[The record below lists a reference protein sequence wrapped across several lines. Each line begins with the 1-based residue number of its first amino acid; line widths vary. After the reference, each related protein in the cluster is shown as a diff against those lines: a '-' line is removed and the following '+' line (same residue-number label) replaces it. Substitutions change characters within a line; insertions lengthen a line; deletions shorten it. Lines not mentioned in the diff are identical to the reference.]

1 MALKNIPIYNAEILD
16 AECGIDRISLVN
28 DPAVDAYF
36 VSFSKDKIQQMFTT
50 NEEQK
55 MITGVVMRCDYPI
68 YRNDEHLGEYY
79 INFSADVIKQMAQK
93 LLRDNNQNNVNIEHM
108 FNSDVEGVEMVELF
122 IKDRNKGKNP
132 TGFEDINDG
141 SLFATFKVDNQDIW
155 QQIKNGTFK
164 GYSLEGF
171 FNYVIPDNN
180 TDEVVEDEEKLID
193 DIETLIEQIREK
205 INNL

>member
-1 MALKNIPIYNAEILD
+1 MALKNIPIYNAEILNT
-16 AECGIDRISLVN
+16 ECGIDRISLVN
-28 DPAVDAYF
+28 HPAVDAYF

>member
-1 MALKNIPIYNAEILD
+1 MALKNIPIYNAEILNT
-16 AECGIDRISLVN
+16 ECGIDRISLVN

-108 FNSDVEGVEMVELF
+108 FNSDVKGVEMVELF

-164 GYSLEGF
+164 GYSLEGL

>member
-1 MALKNIPIYNAEILD
+1 MALKNIPIYNAEILNT
-16 AECGIDRISLVN
+16 ECGIDRISLVN

-93 LLRDNNQNNVNIEHM
+93 LLRDNNQNKVNIEHM

-164 GYSLEGF
+164 GYSLEGL

>member
-1 MALKNIPIYNAEILD
+1 MTLKNIPIYNAEILD

-28 DPAVDAYF
+28 DPAVDTYF

-68 YRNDEHLGEYY
+68 YRNDERLGEYY

-122 IKDRNKGKNP
+122 IKDTNKGKNP

-164 GYSLEGF
+164 GYSLEGL

-180 TDEVVEDEEKLID
+180 TDEVVDGEEKLIE
-193 DIETLIEQIREK
+193 DIETLIEQIRKK

>member
-1 MALKNIPIYNAEILD
+1 MTLKNIPIYNAEILD

-141 SLFATFKVDNQDIW
+141 SLFATFKVDNQEIW

-164 GYSLEGF
+164 GYSLEGL

>member
-122 IKDRNKGKNP
+122 IKDRNKGKTP

-164 GYSLEGF
+164 GYSLEGL

>member
-108 FNSDVEGVEMVELF
+108 FNSDVKGVEMVELF

>member
-79 INFSADVIKQMAQK
+79 INFSADVIKHMAQK

-164 GYSLEGF
+164 GYSLEGL

>member
-28 DPAVDAYF
+28 NPAVDAYF
-36 VSFSKDKIQQMFTT
+36 VSFSKDKIQQMFAT

>member
-1 MALKNIPIYNAEILD
+1 MALKNIPIYNAEILNT
-16 AECGIDRISLVN
+16 ECGIDRISLVN

-193 DIETLIEQIREK
+193 DIETLIEQIRKK

>member
-1 MALKNIPIYNAEILD
+1 MALKNIPIYNAEILNT
-16 AECGIDRISLVN
+16 ECGIDRISLVN
-28 DPAVDAYF
+28 NPAVDAYF
-36 VSFSKDKIQQMFTT
+36 VSFSKDKIQQMFAT

>member
-164 GYSLEGF
+164 GYSLEGL

>member
-1 MALKNIPIYNAEILD
+1 MALKNIPIYNAEILNT
-16 AECGIDRISLVN
+16 ECGIDRISLVN

-36 VSFSKDKIQQMFTT
+36 VSFSKDKIQQMFAT

>member
-1 MALKNIPIYNAEILD
+1 MALKNIPIYNAEILNT
-16 AECGIDRISLVN
+16 ECGIDRISLVN

-36 VSFSKDKIQQMFTT
+36 VSFSKDKIQQMFAT

-164 GYSLEGF
+164 GYSLEGL

-180 TDEVVEDEEKLID
+180 TDEVVEDEVKLID

>member
-79 INFSADVIKQMAQK
+79 INFSADVIKHMAQK

-164 GYSLEGF
+164 GYSLEGL

-180 TDEVVEDEEKLID
+180 TDEVIEDEEKLID

>member
-1 MALKNIPIYNAEILD
+1 MALKNIPIYNAEILNT
-16 AECGIDRISLVN
+16 ECGIDRISLVN

-141 SLFATFKVDNQDIW
+141 SLFATFKVDNQEIW

>member
-1 MALKNIPIYNAEILD
+1 MALKNIPIYNAEILNT
-16 AECGIDRISLVN
+16 ECGIDRISLVN

-164 GYSLEGF
+164 GYSLEGL

>member
-1 MALKNIPIYNAEILD
+1 MALKNIPIYNAEILNT
-16 AECGIDRISLVN
+16 ECGIDRISLVN

-36 VSFSKDKIQQMFTT
+36 VSFSKDKIQQMFAT

-164 GYSLEGF
+164 GYSLEGL

>member
-1 MALKNIPIYNAEILD
+1 MALKNIPIYNAEILNT
-16 AECGIDRISLVN
+16 ECGIDRISLVN

>member
-108 FNSDVEGVEMVELF
+108 FNSDVKGVEMVELF

-164 GYSLEGF
+164 GYSLEGL

>member
-28 DPAVDAYF
+28 NPAVDAYF

-164 GYSLEGF
+164 GYSLEGL

>member
-1 MALKNIPIYNAEILD
+1 MTLKNIPIYNAEILD

-79 INFSADVIKQMAQK
+79 INFSADVIKHMAQK

-164 GYSLEGF
+164 GYSLEGL

>member
-164 GYSLEGF
+164 GYSLEGL

-180 TDEVVEDEEKLID
+180 TDEVIEDEEKLID

>member
-1 MALKNIPIYNAEILD
+1 MALKNIPIYNAEILNT
-16 AECGIDRISLVN
+16 ECGIDRISLVN
-28 DPAVDAYF
+28 NPAVDAYF

-180 TDEVVEDEEKLID
+180 TDEVAEDEEK
-193 DIETLIEQIREK
+193 
-205 INNL
+205 

>member
-79 INFSADVIKQMAQK
+79 INFSADVIKHMAQK

-164 GYSLEGF
+164 GYSLEGL

-180 TDEVVEDEEKLID
+180 TDEVVEDEEKIID

>member
-28 DPAVDAYF
+28 NPAVDAYF
-36 VSFSKDKIQQMFTT
+36 VTFSKDKIQQMFTT

>member
-205 INNL
+205 NNNL

>member
-108 FNSDVEGVEMVELF
+108 
-122 IKDRNKGKNP
+122 
-132 TGFEDINDG
+132 
-141 SLFATFKVDNQDIW
+141 
-155 QQIKNGTFK
+155 
-164 GYSLEGF
+164 
-171 FNYVIPDNN
+171 
-180 TDEVVEDEEKLID
+180 
-193 DIETLIEQIREK
+193 
-205 INNL
+205 

>member
-79 INFSADVIKQMAQK
+79 INFSADVIKHMAQK

-132 TGFEDINDG
+132 IGFEDINDG

-164 GYSLEGF
+164 GYSLEGL

-180 TDEVVEDEEKLID
+180 TDEVIEDEEKLID

>member
-141 SLFATFKVDNQDIW
+141 SLFATFKVYNQDIW

>member
-1 MALKNIPIYNAEILD
+1 MALKNIPIYNAEILNT
-16 AECGIDRISLVN
+16 ECGIDRISLVN
-28 DPAVDAYF
+28 NPAVDAYF

-141 SLFATFKVDNQDIW
+141 SLFATFKVDNQEIW

>member
-1 MALKNIPIYNAEILD
+1 MALKDIPIYNAEILD

-79 INFSADVIKQMAQK
+79 INFSADVIKHMAQK

-164 GYSLEGF
+164 GYSLEGL

-180 TDEVVEDEEKLID
+180 TDEVIEDEEKLID

>member
-141 SLFATFKVDNQDIW
+141 SLFATFKVDNQEIW

-164 GYSLEGF
+164 GYSLEGL

>member
-1 MALKNIPIYNAEILD
+1 MALKNIPIYNAEILNT
-16 AECGIDRISLVN
+16 ECGIDRISLVN
-28 DPAVDAYF
+28 NPAVDAYF

-141 SLFATFKVDNQDIW
+141 SLFATFKIDNQDIW